1 MSLLCEPGGWVRV
14 PPLTRWCRF
23 SSWPIRHIRWKLR
36 RRRFCLK
43 RTHRMRDSR
52 LIASVLLVI
61 LTAGADRAAAQAPRA
76 PASPGAFHLLEAT
89 IEDIHAAFQSRRIT
103 CRELVNLYLNRIQAY
118 DKEGPRLNAVQT
130 VNSRALQEAERLD
143 AAFASSGPVGPLHC
157 IPVLLKDQVETSDM
171 PTTYGSVIFK
181 EFVPRRDATITT
193 KLKQAGAIILA
204 KTTMGEFAAGYVGS
218 AFGIVRNPYDPTHS
232 PSGSSSGTGAGIAGN
247 FATVGI
253 GEDTGGSVRGPAAF
267 NSLVGLRPTVPLV
280 SRYGMMPATPS
291 QDTLGPIARTVK
303 DAALLVD
310 VIAGYDPN
318 DPVTAYAAGQ
328 VPPTYT
334 AFLDKDGLRGARLA
348 VIREPFD
355 PKTDTASDD
364 YKNVK
369 AAMDKAI
376 ADIRNLGAEVIDPV
390 TIPDLKDRVK
400 KGFDDNLFETEPA
413 IDGYL
418 AKHPNAP
425 VKTLRE
431 ILVTGKVVPSRSSR
445 LMTNVGRTTDESG
458 YLKVLLSREETRQI
472 ILKLMADNRLDAL
485 VYATYDHPP
494 AMIRPDA
501 LTNPSFVDLA
511 DPGNNRRLAPILGFP
526 AMSVPAG
533 FTSDGL
539 PVGIE
544 FMGRPFSE
552 PTLFKVGYAYEQGTH
567 HRKPPAT
574 TPQLRGEP

>member
-1 MSLLCEPGGWVRV
+1 MLQRASTLKIEANY
-14 PPLTRWCRF
+14 
-23 SSWPIRHIRWKLR
+23 PIK
-36 RRRFCLK
+36 K
-43 RTHRMRDSR
+43 RGCVTTMRDSI
-52 LIASVLLVI
+52 LIANIVLAVVLVFN
-61 LTAGADRAAAQAPRA
+61 AGDASAQAQPPSA
-76 PASPGAFHLLEAT
+76 TPAGFHLLETT
-89 IEDIHAAFQSRRIT
+89 IDDIQTAFQSKRIT
-103 CRELVNLYLNRIQAY
+103 CRELVNLYIKRIEAY

-130 VNSRALQEAERLD
+130 INSRALQEAERLD
-143 AAFASSGPVGPLHC
+143 AAYASSGRVGSLHC

-181 EFVPRRDATITT
+181 DFVPRRDATITT
-193 KLKQAGAIILA
+193 KMKKAGAIILG
-204 KTTMGEFAAGYVGS
+204 KTTMGEFAAGYLGS
-218 AFGIVRNPYDPTHS
+218 AFGIVRNPYDPGRS
-232 PSGSSSGTGAGIAGN
+232 PSGSSSGTGAGITAN

-280 SRYGMMPATPS
+280 SRFGMMPATPS

-303 DAALLVD
+303 DAALLLD

-334 AFLDKDGLRGARLA
+334 AFLNRDGLRGARLGI
-348 VIREPFD
+348 IREPID

-364 YKNVK
+364 YKKVK
-369 AAMDKAI
+369 AVLDKAI
-376 ADIRNLGAEVIDPV
+376 ADVKGLGAEVVDSV

>member
-1 MSLLCEPGGWVRV
+1 
-14 PPLTRWCRF
+14 
-23 SSWPIRHIRWKLR
+23 
-36 RRRFCLK
+36 
-43 RTHRMRDSR
+43 MRESK
-52 LIASVLLVI
+52 LIASVVLI
-61 LTAGADRAAAQAPRA
+61 LILAGNAGGAAAQAPAA
-76 PASPGAFHLLEAT
+76 PASRAGFHLLETT
-89 IEDIHAAFQSRRIT
+89 IEDIRAAFQSKRIT
-103 CRELVNLYLNRIQAY
+103 CRELVNLYLKRIEAY
-118 DKEGPRLNAVQT
+118 DKAGPRLNAVQT

-143 AAFASSGPVGPLHC
+143 VAYASSGPVGPLHC

-181 EFVPRRDATITT
+181 EFIPRRDATITT
-193 KLKQAGAIILA
+193 KLKKAGAVILA
-204 KTTMGEFAAGYVGS
+204 KTTMGEFAAGYIGS
-218 AFGIVRNPYDPTHS
+218 AFGIVHNPYDPRRS

-253 GEDTGGSVRGPAAF
+253 GEDTGGSVRGPAAL

-303 DAALLVD
+303 DAALLLD

-328 VPPTYT
+328 VPATYT
-334 AFLDKDGLRGARLA
+334 AFLNKDGLRGARLG

-364 YKNVK
+364 YKKVK
-369 AAMDKAI
+369 AVLDKGL
-376 ADIRNLGAEVIDPV
+376 ADLKRFGAEVVDPL
-390 TIPDLKDRVK
+390 TIPDLKERVK
-400 KGFDDNLFETEPA
+400 KTFDDNLFETEQA
-413 IDGYL
+413 IEAYL

-425 VKTLRE
+425 AKTLRE
-431 ILVTGKVVPSRSSR
+431 ILLTGKVVPSRSTR
-445 LMTNVGRTTDESG
+445 LIANVGRTTDEPG
-458 YLKVLLSREETRQI
+458 YLKVLLLREETRQI
-472 ILKLMADNRLDAL
+472 VLQLMADNRLDAL
-485 VYATYDHPP
+485 VYATYDYPP
-494 AMIRPDA
+494 AVIRSDA
-501 LTNPSFVDLA
+501 LANPSFSDLA

-533 FTSDGL
+533 FTPDGL

-544 FMGRPFSE
+544 FMGRPFAE
-552 PTLFKVGYAYEQGTH
+552 PTLFKIGYSYEQATH
-567 HRKPPAT
+567 NRKPPAT

>member
-1 MSLLCEPGGWVRV
+1 MARPARRCQLQRVFASSVQRPGVRAGSICFSEH
-14 PPLTRWCRF
+14 PLF
-23 SSWPIRHIRWKLR
+23 KIEANYPIKERG
-36 RRRFCLK
+36 CV
-43 RTHRMRDSR
+43 TTMRDSI
-52 LIASVLLVI
+52 LIANIVLAVVLVFN
-61 LTAGADRAAAQAPRA
+61 AGDASAQAQPPSA
-76 PASPGAFHLLEAT
+76 TPAGFHLLETT
-89 IEDIHAAFQSRRIT
+89 IDDIQTAFQSKRIT
-103 CRELVNLYLNRIQAY
+103 CRELVNLYIKRIEAY

-130 VNSRALQEAERLD
+130 INSRALQEAERLD
-143 AAFASSGPVGPLHC
+143 AAYASSGRVGSLHC

-181 EFVPRRDATITT
+181 AFVPRRDATITT
-193 KLKQAGAIILA
+193 KVKNAG
-204 KTTMGEFAAGYVGS
+204 
-218 AFGIVRNPYDPTHS
+218 
-232 PSGSSSGTGAGIAGN
+232 
-247 FATVGI
+247 
-253 GEDTGGSVRGPAAF
+253 
-267 NSLVGLRPTVPLV
+267 
-280 SRYGMMPATPS
+280 
-291 QDTLGPIARTVK
+291 
-303 DAALLVD
+303 LLFD

-318 DPVTAYAAGQ
+318 DPGTAYAGGQ
-328 VPPTYT
+328 VPSTYT
-334 AFLDKDGLRGARLA
+334 AFLNRDGLRGARLGI
-348 VIREPFD
+348 IREPID

-364 YKNVK
+364 YKKVK
-369 AAMDKAI
+369 AVLDKAI
-376 ADIRNLGAEVIDPV
+376 ADVKGLGAEVVDSV

-413 IDGYL
+413 IDAYL

-425 VKTLRE
+425 VKTFRE
-431 ILVTGKVVPSRSSR
+431 ILVTGKVIPSRSSR
-445 LMTNVGRTTDESG
+445 LMTNVGRTMDEPG

-472 ILKLMADNRLDAL
+472 VLQLMADNRLDAL

-494 AMIRPDA
+494 AIIRADA